1 MKRTTLI
8 ICLAAVMLLALA
20 VPAFAGN
27 GSSGSVYGTAILAPY
42 AITIT
47 GGGTD
52 PGSPLTYQGT
62 LEQGV
67 PEEFGSQVTVQ
78 NTGTDVSEIKIDQ
91 NQAPTAGADTW
102 TLTSHR
108 ENDNSCGWVFINP
121 DNERGAYV
129 MSPSAQD
136 YDVLNVMNPGLNAGD
151 SATYSSM
158 FFFPTVS
165 DSTADH
171 YMSATISAVAPND
184 SNDPLNPPNQ

>member
-1 MKRTTLI
+1 MKRIALV
-8 ICLAAVMLLALA
+8 ICLSAILLLALA
-20 VPAFAGN
+20 VPAFADGT
-27 GSSGSVYGTAILAPY
+27 SGTVYGKAVLAPY
-42 AITIT
+42 AIAIS

-78 NTGTDVSEIKIDQ
+78 NIGTQVSEIKIDQ

-102 TLTSHR
+102 TLTSSR
-108 ENDNSCGWVFINP
+108 ESENSCGWVFISP

-129 MSPSAQD
+129 MSPSAQG
-136 YDVLNVMNPGLNAGD
+136 YDVFNVMNPGLAAGD

-158 FFFPTVS
+158 FFFPTAS
-165 DSTADH
+165 DSTSDH
-171 YMSATISAVAPND
+171 YMSATISAVAPIN
-184 SNDPLNPPNQ
+184 

>member
-8 ICLAAVMLLALA
+8 ICLAAIMLLALA

-27 GSSGSVYGTAILAPY
+27 PDGSSGSVYGKAVLAPY
-42 AITIT
+42 AITIS

-52 PGSPLTYQGT
+52 PDSPLTYQGT
-62 LEQGV
+62 LNQGV

-78 NTGTDVSEIKIDQ
+78 NNGTELSEIKIDQ

-102 TLTSHR
+102 TLTSSR
-108 ENDNSCGWVFINP
+108 ENDNSCGWVFISP
-121 DNERGAYV
+121 DNQRGTYV
-129 MSPSAQD
+129 MSPSDRD
-136 YDVLNVMNPGLNAGD
+136 YDVFSVMNPGLAAGN

-165 DSTADH
+165 GSTADH
-171 YMSATISAVAPND
+171 YMSATISAVAPIN
-184 SNDPLNPPNQ
+184 